1 MRIRAGPDPRGA
13 AAVVEWEP
21 AERTPE
27 TWPAL
32 QEQPMNRIRLACRT
46 CILAAAALAAAVLA
60 AAALALGVG
69 PAAASAA
76 PAAQASTVSQIAA
89 LPPSPCVPVL

>member
-1 MRIRAGPDPRGA
+1 MRVRAGPDPRGA

-21 AERTPE
+21 AERTPKA
-27 TWPAL
+27 WPAL
-32 QEQPMNRIRLACRT
+32 QEQPMNRIRLACST
-46 CILAAAALAAAVLA
+46 CILA

-69 PAAASAA
+69 PAAASSAS
-76 PAAQASTVSQIAA
+76 AAQTSTVSQIAA

>member
-21 AERTPE
+21 AERTRDLDRLE
-27 TWPAL
+27 
-32 QEQPMNRIRLACRT
+32 EQPMNRIRLACST
-46 CILAAAALAAAVLA
+46 CILA

-69 PAAASAA
+69 PAAASSAS
-76 PAAQASTVSQIAA
+76 AAQTSTVSQIAA

>member
-1 MRIRAGPDPRGA
+1 MRVRAGPDPRGA

-21 AERTPE
+21 AERTRDLDRLE
-27 TWPAL
+27 
-32 QEQPMNRIRLACRT
+32 EQPMNRIRLACST
-46 CILAAAALAAAVLA
+46 CILA

-69 PAAASAA
+69 PAAASSA

>member
-21 AERTPE
+21 AERTRDLDRLE
-27 TWPAL
+27 
-32 QEQPMNRIRLACRT
+32 EQPMNRIRLACST
-46 CILAAAALAAAVLA
+46 CILA

-69 PAAASAA
+69 PAAASSA

>member
-1 MRIRAGPDPRGA
+1 MD
-13 AAVVEWEP
+13 
-21 AERTPE
+21 
-27 TWPAL
+27 
-32 QEQPMNRIRLACRT
+32 RIRLACRT
-46 CILAAAALAAAVLA
+46 FILATLA

-69 PAAASAA
+69 PAASSA

>member
-1 MRIRAGPDPRGA
+1 MRMRAGPDPRGA

-46 CILAAAALAAAVLA
+46 CILAAAALA
-60 AAALALGVG
+60 LGVG
-69 PAAASAA
+69 PAAASSA

>member
-1 MRIRAGPDPRGA
+1 
-13 AAVVEWEP
+13 
-21 AERTPE
+21 
-27 TWPAL
+27 
-32 QEQPMNRIRLACRT
+32 MNRIRLACRT
-46 CILAAAALAAAVLA
+46 CILAAAALA